1 MNESESRA
9 HSLLARLRYL
19 MMRLEG
25 EFFHVQPDLDSN
37 GKVTSLALCSI
48 LNEAVNLQES
58 VFPAHFWRSINA
70 WGLAQTW
77 DWNDVEIRF
86 TWWPVCATLRP
97 FQYSR
102 EGTLTIGGRQTNNSV
117 KHHGALAT
125 LNDAVQACA
134 ASRFLVMERA
144 REVGVFLGDSDG
156 ERLFKI
162 FDCYDLL
169 DSRGCGYGDIIC
181 RPLPN
186 QVSYPGVRGPSEI
199 PLAQAAYEQRYLN
212 WKK

>member
-1 MNESESRA
+1 MNEHESGA

-19 MMRLEG
+19 LMRLEG

-48 LNEAVNLQES
+48 LNEAVNLQET
-58 VFPAHFWRSINA
+58 VFPDHFWDSLKA

-77 DWNDVEIRF
+77 EWNDVEIRF

-97 FQYSR
+97 FQYSL
-102 EGTLTIGGRQTNNSV
+102 EGTLAIGGREANNAV

-125 LNDAVQACA
+125 LNDAVQGCA
-134 ASRFLVMERA
+134 ATWFLVMERA
-144 REVGVFLGDSDG
+144 REVEVFLGDSDG
-156 ERLFKI
+156 DRLFSI
-162 FDCYDLL
+162 FDCYDLI
-169 DSRGCGYGDIIC
+169 DSRGSGYGHIIC
-181 RPLPN
+181 RPLPS
-186 QVSYPGVRGPSEI
+186 QVSYPRVRGPSEV
-199 PLAQAAYEQRYLN
+199 PLAKAAFERRYSN